1 MKEIAVSDEQYEYVE
16 ALRERLQA
24 EHAGR
29 YGHVRPRDA
38 VQYLIDT
45 HAPVDGESGPPRE
58 RPADDGADGTDGP
71 NDTEDGDEEE
81 PASDGG
87 DADGSDAS
95 GTAADDGG
103 TDAEDGD
110 DRLSAM
116 MNLLDTHKEKWG
128 ETPSE
133 NGRYEVQLPDGD
145 LEVVQTKDEVRA
157 VLFKNY

>member
-1 MKEIAVSDEQYEYVE
+1 MKEIAVSDEQYDYLEG
-16 ALRERLQA
+16 LRERLQA

-45 HAPVDGESGPPRE
+45 HAPVGESVDRSRE
-58 RPADDGADGTDGP
+58 RPAGEDSEDGAT
-71 NDTEDGDEEE
+71 
-81 PASDGG
+81 PASDGDDGTEDGIETGTETAAAG
-87 DADGSDAS
+87 DDSDGSEA
-95 GTAADDGG
+95 GDD
-103 TDAEDGD
+103 D

-116 MNLLDTHKEKWG
+116 MNLLETHKEKWG

>member
-1 MKEIAVSDEQYEYVE
+1 VKEIAVSDEQYEYVE

-45 HAPVDGESGPPRE
+45 HAPVGDGSEPPRE
-58 RPADDGADGTDGP
+58 RPVDGDGVDGAGDP
-71 NDTEDGDEEE
+71 EDGDEED
-81 PASDGG
+81 PANDGG
-87 DADGSDAS
+87 NTGGSDAS
-95 GTAADDGG
+95 GAETGG
-103 TDAEDGD
+103 GADAEDGD

-116 MNLLDTHKEKWG
+116 MSLLETHEEKWD